1 MRQHVPTYASMCPNL
16 QNPVGHFEGSFK
28 ISDIQYD
35 LYLMSHTVVVILYKS
50 YCMSDCIYQTV
61 SVYQVWV
68 STSGNDYNF
77 SIRQKCA
84 TLYTSLMIENQR
96 MNLLI
101 SAVITIPVA
110 FTFFYLR
117 QYYLRT
123 SREVKRLDSLLKS
136 PIYNHVSTTFIGRS
150 SIKSF
155 SLGDDHHLKTRIS

>member
-1 MRQHVPTYASMCPNL
+1 MR
-16 QNPVGHFEGSFK
+16 
-28 ISDIQYD
+28 
-35 LYLMSHTVVVILYKS
+35 
-50 YCMSDCIYQTV
+50 
-61 SVYQVWV
+61 
-68 STSGNDYNF
+68 
-77 SIRQKCA
+77 
-84 TLYTSLMIENQR
+84 LYTWYTWYTTIMIKNQR

-101 SAVITIPVA
+101 SVVITVPVA